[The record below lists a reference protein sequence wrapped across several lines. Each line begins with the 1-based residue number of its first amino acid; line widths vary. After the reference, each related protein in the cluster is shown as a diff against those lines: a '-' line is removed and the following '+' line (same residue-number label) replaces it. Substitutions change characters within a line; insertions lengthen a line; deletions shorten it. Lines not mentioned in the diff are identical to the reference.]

1 MSDSNASSI
10 RGLVKV
16 NDEPIQGWIDFEVES
31 NTYASSDS
39 FRVRFAAN
47 ALPADRSVAWFS
59 QQQDMYVELFAG
71 VPADPT
77 NWTTT
82 ELPSWIYGQVDNIN
96 HDPVSG
102 IVEVSGRDLARML
115 IDAKTTEKFQ
125 NKTSSQIASLL
136 AARHGLTPQV
146 TKTSTLVG
154 KYYAIDHDAMNNAR
168 TEWDLLCYLARIEQF
183 VVYVRGKT
191 LYYQPR
197 PDPTKT
203 TPYRIT
209 FTPPDA
215 HNGSPTCNVEGLKFS
230 RTLTVS
236 RGVYVH
242 VRSFNDV
249 DQRVYTATYPT
260 SASKRST
267 APGSVGNSSDAQT
280 YFYSVPNLTQ
290 QQCVRMAQAKY
301 QDIVRHEMRA
311 EFEVPAAGN
320 DDLDTTSIIEI
331 SGTGTAYDQLYYP
344 ESITRELSFPD
355 GYRMTVHAKNHA
367 PDSLAQG

>member
-1 MSDSNASSI
+1 MSGSNASSI

-16 NDEPIQGWIDFEVES
+16 NDEPIKGWIDFEVES

-59 QQQDMYVELFAG
+59 QQQNMYVELFAG

-102 IVEVSGRDLARML
+102 VVEVSGRDLGRML

-125 NKTSSQIASLL
+125 NKTSSQIAAIL
-136 AARHGLTPQV
+136 ALRHGLTPQV

-197 PDPTKT
+197 LDPTRT
-203 TPYRIT
+203 PPYRIT
-209 FTPPDA
+209 WTPPDV
-215 HNGSPTCNVEGLKFS
+215 HNGSPTCNVEGLRFS

-236 RGVYVH
+236 RGVYVQ

-320 DDLDTTSIIEI
+320 DDLNTTSIIEI

-344 ESITRELSFPD
+344 ESITRELSFQG